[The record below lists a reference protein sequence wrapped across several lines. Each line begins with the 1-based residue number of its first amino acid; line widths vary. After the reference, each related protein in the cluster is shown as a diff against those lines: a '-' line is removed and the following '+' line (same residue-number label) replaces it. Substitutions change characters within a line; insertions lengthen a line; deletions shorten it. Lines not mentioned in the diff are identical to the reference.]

1 MINMRRSLISFGL
14 AALIVLI
21 WPATALAATTDP
33 LLGTSGNYAVI
44 ASSTITDAGASW
56 ITGRMALSPG
66 TSVTGFPP
74 ATSGAKDIANGAAL
88 QARNDATTAYNNAA
102 GETPFVTLSADLGG
116 MTLVPGIYRY
126 SSSAGLTGTLTL
138 NGGGIYIFQIG
149 SSITTASSSRV
160 LLINGAQPCDIFWQ
174 VGSSATIGGSTAFV
188 GTILANASVTMVT
201 AATLNGRAFAGVG
214 NGGAGAVSLH
224 TNRIIQP
231 SGCVGSFTTSYP
243 VPAYV
248 PPPAGNILLPATLG
262 VPWELIG
269 GIPWLLVIGAGAG
282 LGATAMGVSSRRRRR
297 RSA

>member
-1 MINMRRSLISFGL
+1 MRRSLISFGL
-14 AALIVLI
+14 AASIVLI

-74 ATSGAKDIANGAAL
+74 ATSGPQDIANGAAL
-88 QARNDATTAYNNAA
+88 QARNDATTAYGNAA

-126 SSSAGLTGTLTL
+126 SSAAGLTGTLTL

-149 SSITTASSSRV
+149 SALTTASSSRV

-174 VGSSATIGGSTAFV
+174 VGSSATLGGSTAFV
-188 GTILANASVTMVT
+188 GTILAHNDVTLVT

-214 NGGAGAVSLH
+214 AGGAGAVSLH
-224 TNRIIQP
+224 TNRIIVP
-231 SGCVGSFTTSYP
+231 TGCPGSLTTSYP
-243 VPAYV
+243 TPAYV
-248 PPPAGNILLPATLG
+248 APPAGTLLPATLG
-262 VPWELIG
+262 IPSELINEV
-269 GIPWLLVIGAGAG
+269 PWLLVIAVGAGF
-282 LGATAMGVSSRRRRR
+282 GATVMVVSNRRRRR

>member
-1 MINMRRSLISFGL
+1 MRRSLISFGL
-14 AALIVLI
+14 AALVILI

-33 LLGTSGNYAVI
+33 LLGTSGNYAVL

-66 TSVTGFPP
+66 TSITGFPP
-74 ATSGAKDIANGAAL
+74 ATSGAQDVANGAAL
-88 QARNDATTAYNNAA
+88 QARNDATTAYTNAQ

-138 NGGGIYIFQIG
+138 DGGGIYIFQIG
-149 SSITTASSSRV
+149 STITTATSSRV

-174 VGSSATIGGSTAFV
+174 VGSSATIAGSTAFV
-188 GTILANASVTMVT
+188 GTILAHNDITMVT
-201 AATLNGRAFAGVG
+201 AATLNGRALAGVG
-214 NGGAGAVSLH
+214 AGGAGAVSLH

-231 SGCVGSFTTSYP
+231 AGCPGGFTTSYP

-248 PPPAGNILLPATLG
+248 APPAGTTLPATLG
-262 VPWELIG
+262 VPADLLRE
-269 GIPWLLVIGAGAG
+269 IPWLLVIGVGGA
-282 LGATAMGVSSRRRRR
+282 LGAVALSVSSARRRRR
-297 RSA
+297 TT

>member
-1 MINMRRSLISFGL
+1 MRRSLISFGL

-74 ATSGAKDIANGAAL
+74 ATSGPRDIANGAAL

-102 GETPFVTLSADLGG
+102 GETPFVTESADLGTL
-116 MTLVPGIYRY
+116 TLVPGIYRY
-126 SSSAGLTGTLTL
+126 SSSAQLTGTLTL

-149 SSITTASSSRV
+149 STITTASSSRV

-174 VGSSATIGGSTAFV
+174 VGTSATIGGSTAFV

-214 NGGAGAVSLH
+214 AGGAGAVSLD
-224 TNRIIQP
+224 TNRIIVP
-231 SGCVGSFTTSYP
+231 TGCPGSFTTSYP
-243 VPAYV
+243 TPAYV
-248 PPPAGNILLPATLG
+248 PPPFGTILPATLG

-269 GIPWLLVIGAGAG
+269 QFPWLLVIGVGAG
-282 LGATAMGVSSRRRRR
+282 LGATAMGISSRRRRR